1 MAEEEE
7 DDESS
12 ALQTGRERWL
22 LRNGKGVNIR
32 LGLARPTVR
41 AHMTATARYPEADMG
56 RIPSSTHQKP
66 KQSCMHFTWNFKWS
80 ISFKFCRLVS

>member
-1 MAEEEE
+1 MATEEE

-12 ALQTGRERWL
+12 ALQTGTGRERWL

-32 LGLARPTVR
+32 LARPTAR

-80 ISFKFCRLVS
+80 ISFMFCLYLR